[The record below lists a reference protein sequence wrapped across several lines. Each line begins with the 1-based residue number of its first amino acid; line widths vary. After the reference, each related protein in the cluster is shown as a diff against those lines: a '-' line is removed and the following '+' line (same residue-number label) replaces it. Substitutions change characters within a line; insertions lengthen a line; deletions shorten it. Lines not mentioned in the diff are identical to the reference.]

1 MTLLMEE
8 QNLLWSAS
16 IKRCWDL
23 LDLQLGR
30 DSRLRLMEYSGNRV
44 GALSSF

>member
-1 MTLLMEE
+1 MTLLVEG

-30 DSRLRLMEYSGNRV
+30 DGSLGLMEYSGNRV
-44 GALSSF
+44 GALSPF